1 MPLSVRVLGVT
12 PLETPAPR
20 LVAAL
25 GRAGALAILDLGRTT
40 AAATAALSAVEREP
54 GFRGSYGVR
63 FPDGADEVVASAALP
78 ARAQVVLVSAGG
90 DVAAR
95 VARFA
100 GRTVVVEAT
109 SLDEAR
115 AAVAAGARGVI
126 AKGSESGGRIGEE
139 TAFVLVQHI
148 AAAGLGVP
156 VFAQGG
162 IGVHTAAAAV
172 AGGAQGVVLSD
183 QLAMLSEAGVP
194 QNLRQIIGAMDGS
207 ETAVVDGRRML
218 SRPGIAPVALGQE
231 AAFARPLAERFR
243 TIPNL
248 VKGFEQGLASHLRQ
262 AQALEPLA
270 PSARWAAQHGIAY
283 PIAQGPMTRVSD
295 KASFAA
301 AVADAGGLPF
311 VALSLLR
318 GPEARQ
324 LLEETAIACAGKT
337 WGVGV
342 LGFAPPELRE
352 EQIAAIRDVRPPVAL
367 IAGGR
372 PAQARPLEEL
382 GIPSYLHVPSP
393 GLLDLFLREGARR
406 FVLEGRE
413 CGGHVG
419 PRSSFALWDAAI
431 ERLARDPVAGEVSL
445 LFAGG
450 IHDARSAAMVAT
462 AAAPLAARGARIGV
476 LMGTAYL
483 FTEEAVA
490 SGAIQPGFQDEAIK
504 CEATV
509 LLETAPGHATRAAET
524 GFVHAFRAE
533 RARLEAAG
541 TDPREM
547 WEQLEQLNLGR
558 LRIAAKGL
566 VRDQRGLVTVDDAEQ
581 RAEGMYM
588 IGQVAALRDRVVT
601 MADLHTDVT
610 AGSVRYLEA
619 TPVPADTSLE
629 PVGPRIAIVGMAG
642 VFPGSP
648 DLDSY
653 WANIVLGKNA
663 VTEVPRDRWN
673 VDAYYDPNGTG
684 EKTPSKW
691 GGFLPK
697 IPFDPAVY
705 GIPPRSLA
713 AIEPVQLLALE
724 VARRALLDAGYT
736 DKGDGNETQRAFDRE
751 KASVIFGA
759 ESGTD
764 LSNAY
769 GFRAQHAQ
777 FLGDMPGELDDKLP
791 RLTEDSFPGILANVI
806 AGRIANRLDLGGVNF
821 TVDAACAS
829 SLAAVDLAC
838 KELSAGETDMVL
850 CGGADLHNS
859 IVDYLMFASVHALSA
874 TGQCKT
880 FDSAAD
886 GIALGEGIACVVLK
900 RLDDARRDGDRV
912 YAVIDGVGGSSDGK
926 SLGLTAPRKEG
937 QMRALERAY
946 RRAGVSPADVELV
959 EAHGTGTVVGDRTE
973 METLTEVFG
982 GAGARPGQVTLG
994 SVKSNIGHT
1003 KCAAGLAGLMK
1014 AALSIHHR
1022 VLPPTLHMAK
1032 PNPFYDNETSP
1043 FVFRDRA
1050 QPWASSRRRAGI
1062 SAFGFGGT
1070 NFHAVLSDAG
1080 EDPSV
1085 SAQAGFAAWPTELFL
1100 IRGAKADA
1108 DALLGKLAAL
1118 AGSGKPYRLR
1128 DLARAASGRSDL
1140 AAGTVQVSFVASS
1153 LAELA
1158 DKAARARTAVST
1170 GAASTGV
1177 FVRTAGPEAAD
1188 KLAILF
1194 PGQGSQRPGMLDDL
1208 FVAFPRIQE
1217 ALTAGKRWLKT
1228 LYPGAA
1234 FTPAAKT
1241 AQRAAIT
1248 DTRVA
1253 QPTLGMV
1260 DLGVARLLDGVGVK
1274 ADLFAGH
1281 SYGELVALCAAG
1293 AFDAGALLP
1302 MSAARA
1308 EHILA
1313 AAKGAPGTMAAVKA
1327 GADAVAAAIAGIG
1340 GVVLANRNA
1349 PDQTVIAGPDAAID
1363 AAVAQLEAK
1372 GFTAKRIPVA
1382 AAFHSPVVAAAA
1394 DTFAGVLADV
1404 PMSAPQ
1410 VPVFANTTAA
1420 PYPADGD
1427 AVRAQ
1432 LARQL
1437 AEPVR
1442 FADQIEA
1449 MYAAGARVFVE
1460 AGPGQVLSDLVRRIL
1475 GDRPHTAI
1483 AVDTGGG
1490 SSLTSFLEA
1499 LARLAALGVAIDDEP
1514 LYAGRGAVAIDLDQ
1528 PPRVEPAP
1536 TAWLVDGQRAVP
1548 VKGEL
1553 PDFAMIPVLEPIKV
1567 APVVVTQMVHGGVPM
1582 AGHPTQPAM
1591 YPAGT
1596 AGAVAAADPRQ
1607 AAVLEYLRGMREMV
1621 ETQRQVMLSFLGTE
1635 VRAAAPITVYD
1646 VASVAAPAPVVMQS
1660 VQAAAVQ
1667 VVQAATTMA
1676 HGQSAPAPALAE
1688 SPLAALVAIVAD
1700 RTGYP
1705 PDMLDPDLDLE
1716 ADLGIDSI
1724 KRIEIL
1730 GALGERLGLGGAA
1743 GDGRGE
1749 LVEQLS
1755 RVKTLRAI
1763 AAWLDEKLGPV
1774 AVVAQTATTTTTTST
1789 TTTTTV
1795 ALAPVVVESPLV
1807 VLTGIVSERTGYP
1820 PDMLDPDLDLEADL
1834 GIDSIKRIEILGA
1847 LAEKLG
1853 IAAAGGGDGRGELVE
1868 QLSRV
1873 KTLRGIATWLD
1884 DRLGT
1889 ATPAAPAAAPAPQ
1902 LAAARPSVRRFV
1914 VRAEALPPAV
1924 PNGFKL
1930 DGRRFIITR
1939 DDKGVAGALALL
1951 LVGRQAKVEVVDHAP
1966 AAPGAVD
1973 AVIHLAP
1980 LSAAGT
1986 ADHRKDLFELSRVA
2000 VDGGASWLVA
2010 ATSQAG
2016 KHGARPEHGGIAG
2029 MLKSVAKEHPAL
2041 HVRAV
2046 DLDPDLSVE
2055 AQAGLLFA
2063 EILADERVVQVAYQG
2078 QERRTFKAVADEPT
2092 ADALPPLAKGDV
2104 VLVTGG
2110 ARGIT
2115 ARIALAMAERYGA
2128 AVELVGRSK
2137 RPEPEAPAIA
2147 AATDAT
2153 ALRRVLATTLPAGQ
2167 RTPARIES
2175 EVRAILAGRELG
2187 ATFAALD
2194 KAGVPW
2200 RYHAADVRDADALAA
2215 IVDDI
2220 YARHGRI
2227 DGVVHG
2233 AGVIEDRLL
2242 RDKTRE
2248 SFDRVFDTKVVGAR
2262 ALLGRL
2268 RPDTRWVVFFSSVS
2282 GVFGNRGQVDYSA
2295 ANEALDHLAWS
2306 RLAGG
2311 GPRVLSV
2318 NWGPWAETGMISPEL
2333 EREYARKGVGLIAP
2347 GEGIDRLLAEL
2358 GSAHGDAQVIFMS
2371 ATPESL
2377 EA

>member
-25 GRAGALAILDLGRTT
+25 GRAGALAILDLGRDA
-40 AAATAALSAVEREP
+40 AAATAALSAVERETS
-54 GFRGSYGVR
+54 FRGTYGVR
-63 FPDGADEVVASAALP
+63 FPDGADDVVPPAALP

-90 DVAAR
+90 DLAPR
-95 VARFA
+95 VARFT

-109 SLDEAR
+109 SVAEAR
-115 AAVAAGARGVI
+115 AAVTAGARGVI

-139 TAFVLVQHI
+139 TTFVLVQHI
-148 AAAGLGVP
+148 AAADLGVP

-207 ETAVVDGRRML
+207 ETAVVDGRRLL
-218 SRPGIAPVALGQE
+218 SRPGITPVALGQE

-248 VKGFEQGLASHLRQ
+248 VNGFELGLASHLRQ

-318 GPEARQ
+318 GPEARA

-431 ERLARDPVAGEVSL
+431 ERLARDPIAGEVSL

-566 VRDQRGLVTVDDAEQ
+566 VRDERGLVEVGDAEQ

-619 TPVPADTSLE
+619 TPIPADTALE

-663 VTEVPRDRWN
+663 VTEVPRERWS
-673 VDAYYDPNGTG
+673 VETYYDPNGTG
-684 EKTPSKW
+684 AKTPSKW

-697 IPFDPAVY
+697 IPFDPAIY

-769 GFRAQHAQ
+769 SFRAQHAQ
-777 FLGDMPGELDDKLP
+777 FLGEMPGELDAKLP

-838 KELSAGETDMVL
+838 KELATGETDMVL

-1032 PNPFYDNETSP
+1032 PNPFYDSETSP

-1050 QPWASSRRRAGI
+1050 QPWASPRRRAGI

-1080 EDPSV
+1080 ADQ
-1085 SAQAGFAAWPTELFL
+1085 SASADAGFAAWPTELFVV
-1100 IRGAKADA
+1100 RGGKADA
-1108 DALLGKLAAL
+1108 DRFLGTLAAL

-1128 DLARAASGRSDL
+1128 DLARAAS
-1140 AAGTVQVSFVASS
+1140 ATTGTVQVSFVASS

-1177 FVRTAGPEAAD
+1177 FAGTTGPEAAG
-1188 KLAILF
+1188 KLAVLF

-1217 ALTAGKRWLKT
+1217 ALGAGKRWLKT

-1234 FTPAAKT
+1234 FTPAAKS

-1327 GADAVAAAIAGIG
+1327 GADAVAAAISGID

-1394 DTFAGVLADV
+1394 ETFAGVLADV

-1475 GDRPHTAI
+1475 GDRPHAAI
-1483 AVDTGGG
+1483 AVDTGGP

-1499 LARLAALGVAIDDEP
+1499 VARLAALGVAIDVEP
-1514 LYAGRGAVAIDLDQ
+1514 LFAGRGAVAIDLDQ

-1536 TAWLVDGQRAVP
+1536 TVWLVDGQRAVP

-1553 PDFAMIPVLEPIKV
+1553 PDFAMIPVLEPVKV
-1567 APVVVTQMVHGGVPM
+1567 APVVVTQFVQGGVPM
-1582 AGHPTQPAM
+1582 AGQPNQLAP

-1596 AGAVAAADPRQ
+1596 AAAVAAADPRQ

-1646 VASVAAPAPVVMQS
+1646 VASVAAPTPVVMQS
-1660 VQAAAVQ
+1660 VQAAVQ
-1667 VVQAATTMA
+1667 VVPSAVVPSPAA
-1676 HGQSAPAPALAE
+1676 APALAE

-1730 GALGERLGLGGAA
+1730 GALGERLGLGGT
-1743 GDGRGE
+1743 GPDGSDGRGE
-1749 LVEQLS
+1749 LVEQLA

-1763 AAWLDEKLGPV
+1763 AAALADKLGPDTAIAATAVTTTAV
-1774 AVVAQTATTTTTTST
+1774 AV
-1789 TTTTTV
+1789 
-1795 ALAPVVVESPLV
+1795 APVVVESPLV

-1853 IAAAGGGDGRGELVE
+1853 LAAGGPGSGNDGRGELVE

-1873 KTLRGIATWLD
+1873 KTLRAIATA
-1884 DRLGT
+1884 LGEQLGL
-1889 ATPAAPAAAPAPQ
+1889 AAPAAPAQLAAPAVAPQ
-1902 LAAARPSVRRFV
+1902 PLVVARPSVRRFV

-1930 DGRRFIITR
+1930 DGRRFIVTR

-1951 LVGRQAKVEVVDHAP
+1951 LVGRQAKVEVVDEAP

-2000 VDGGASWLVA
+2000 VAGGASWLVA
-2010 ATSQAG
+2010 ATAQAG

-2041 HVRAV
+2041 RVRAV
-2046 DLDPDLSVE
+2046 DLDPELSVE

-2063 EILADERVVQVAYQG
+2063 EILADETVVQVAYQG

-2128 AVELVGRSK
+2128 AVELVGRSR

-2147 AATDAT
+2147 AAADAT

-2175 EVRAILAGRELG
+2175 EVRAILAGRELA

-2333 EREYARKGVGLIAP
+2333 EREYARKGVGLITP

>member
-25 GRAGALAILDLGRTT
+25 GRAGALAILDLGRDA
-40 AAATAALSAVEREP
+40 AAATAALSAVERETS
-54 GFRGSYGVR
+54 FRGTYGVR
-63 FPDGADEVVASAALP
+63 FPDGADDVVPPAALP

-90 DVAAR
+90 DLAPR
-95 VARFA
+95 VARFT

-109 SLDEAR
+109 SVAEAR
-115 AAVAAGARGVI
+115 AAVTAGARGVI

-139 TAFVLVQHI
+139 TTFVLVQHI
-148 AAAGLGVP
+148 AAADLGVP

-207 ETAVVDGRRML
+207 ETAVVDGRRLL
-218 SRPGIAPVALGQE
+218 SRPGITPVALGQE

-248 VKGFEQGLASHLRQ
+248 VNGFELGLASHLRQ

-318 GPEARQ
+318 GPEARA

-431 ERLARDPVAGEVSL
+431 ERLARDPIAGEVSL

-566 VRDQRGLVTVDDAEQ
+566 VRDERGLVEVGDAEQ

-619 TPVPADTSLE
+619 TPIPADTALE

-663 VTEVPRDRWN
+663 VTEVPRERWS
-673 VDAYYDPNGTG
+673 VETYYDPNGTG
-684 EKTPSKW
+684 AKTPSKW

-697 IPFDPAVY
+697 IPFDPAIY

-769 GFRAQHAQ
+769 SFRAQHAQ
-777 FLGDMPGELDDKLP
+777 FLGEMPGELDAKLP

-838 KELSAGETDMVL
+838 KELATGETDMVL

-1032 PNPFYDNETSP
+1032 PNPFYDSETSP

-1050 QPWASSRRRAGI
+1050 QPWASPRRRAGI

-1080 EDPSV
+1080 ADQ
-1085 SAQAGFAAWPTELFL
+1085 SASADAGFAAWPTELFVV
-1100 IRGAKADA
+1100 RGGKADA
-1108 DALLGKLAAL
+1108 DRFLGTLAAL

-1128 DLARAASGRSDL
+1128 DLARAAS
-1140 AAGTVQVSFVASS
+1140 ATTGTVQVSFVASS

-1177 FVRTAGPEAAD
+1177 FAGTTGPEAAG
-1188 KLAILF
+1188 KLAVLF

-1217 ALTAGKRWLKT
+1217 ALGAGKRWLKT

-1234 FTPAAKT
+1234 FTPAAKS

-1327 GADAVAAAIAGIG
+1327 GADAVAAAISGID

-1394 DTFAGVLADV
+1394 ETFAGVLADV

-1475 GDRPHTAI
+1475 GDRPHAAI
-1483 AVDTGGG
+1483 AVDTGGP

-1499 LARLAALGVAIDDEP
+1499 VARLAALGVAIDVEP
-1514 LYAGRGAVAIDLDQ
+1514 LFAGRGAVAIDLDQ

-1536 TAWLVDGQRAVP
+1536 TVWLVDGQRAVP

-1553 PDFAMIPVLEPIKV
+1553 PDFAMIPVLEPVKV
-1567 APVVVTQMVHGGVPM
+1567 APVVVTQFVQGGVPM
-1582 AGHPTQPAM
+1582 AGQPNQLAP

-1596 AGAVAAADPRQ
+1596 AAAVAAADPRQ

-1646 VASVAAPAPVVMQS
+1646 VASVAAPTPVVMQS
-1660 VQAAAVQ
+1660 VQAAVQ
-1667 VVQAATTMA
+1667 VVPSAVVPSPAA
-1676 HGQSAPAPALAE
+1676 APALAE

-1730 GALGERLGLGGAA
+1730 GALAEKLGLAA
-1743 GDGRGE
+1743 GGPGSGNDGRGE

-1763 AAWLDEKLGPV
+1763 ATALG
-1774 AVVAQTATTTTTTST
+1774 
-1789 TTTTTV
+1789 
-1795 ALAPVVVESPLV
+1795 
-1807 VLTGIVSERTGYP
+1807 
-1820 PDMLDPDLDLEADL
+1820 
-1834 GIDSIKRIEILGA
+1834 
-1847 LAEKLG
+1847 
-1853 IAAAGGGDGRGELVE
+1853 E
-1868 QLSRV
+1868 QLG
-1873 KTLRGIATWLD
+1873 LA
-1884 DRLGT
+1884 
-1889 ATPAAPAAAPAPQ
+1889 APAAPAQLAAPAVAPQ
-1902 LAAARPSVRRFV
+1902 PLVVARPSVRRFV

-1930 DGRRFIITR
+1930 DGRRFIVTR

-1951 LVGRQAKVEVVDHAP
+1951 LVGRQAKVEVVDEAP

-2000 VDGGASWLVA
+2000 VAGGASWLVA
-2010 ATSQAG
+2010 ATAQAG

-2041 HVRAV
+2041 RVRAV
-2046 DLDPDLSVE
+2046 DLDPELTVE

-2063 EILADERVVQVAYQG
+2063 EILADETVVQVAYQG

-2110 ARGIT
+2110 TRGIT

-2128 AVELVGRSK
+2128 AVELVGRSR

-2147 AATDAT
+2147 AAADAT

-2175 EVRAILAGRELG
+2175 EVRAILAGRELA

-2333 EREYARKGVGLIAP
+2333 EREYARKGVGLITP